1 MPHFKNHSYNITAL
15 FLETSLKADNEAGIV
30 PFVEGKKNQTIAT
43 SNTDRTQGL
52 SCLLAVWK
60 GFETLKEWGII
71 GRAVMKKFHSHTDV
85 FRVLTQHWKKDLL
98 FPVWTAP
105 ELFQELLSKYFS
117 VRKYHPV
124 KCLIYRPLK
133 IFPPLIKR
141 WVLMTSFWN
150 FSNARTALFHFKFCF
165 GILMG
170 IREAILHVSVVLS
183 FLLWYHWHH
192 YMSFGCTT

>member
-1 MPHFKNHSYNITAL
+1 MCHNLKITLIISQHYFWKPVSKQIRRLAL
-15 FLETSLKADNEAGIV
+15 CLLL
-30 PFVEGKKNQTIAT
+30 GKKKQKTIAT

-60 GFETLKEWGII
+60 GFKTLKEWGII
-71 GRAVMKKFHSHTDV
+71 GRAVTKNFHSHTDV

-105 ELFQELLSKYFS
+105 KLFQKSLSKYFW

-133 IFPPLIKR
+133 IFPPLIER

-150 FSNARTALFHFKFCF
+150 FSHAHQLFFILNFAL
-165 GILMG
+165 G
-170 IREAILHVSVVLS
+170 S
-183 FLLWYHWHH
+183 
-192 YMSFGCTT
+192 